1 MNRKLIVLIVVVA
14 VMILAGL
21 PAITGALVRLGVV
34 GLAANLRAEYLT
46 GTAVAV
52 IAALLILLPRQV
64 VVGIWFFA
72 AARTCRVCGTRV
84 ERVARYCPQCG
95 SLV

>member
-1 MNRKLIVLIVVVA
+1 MSRKLIVLIVVVV
-14 VMILAGL
+14 VMVLAGL
-21 PAITGALVRLGVV
+21 PAITAALVHLGVV
-34 GLAANLRAEYLT
+34 GLAAKVRAEYFT

-64 VVGIWFFA
+64 VVGIRFFT
-72 AARTCRVCGTRV
+72 AARTCRVCGTRI

-95 SLV
+95 SRV